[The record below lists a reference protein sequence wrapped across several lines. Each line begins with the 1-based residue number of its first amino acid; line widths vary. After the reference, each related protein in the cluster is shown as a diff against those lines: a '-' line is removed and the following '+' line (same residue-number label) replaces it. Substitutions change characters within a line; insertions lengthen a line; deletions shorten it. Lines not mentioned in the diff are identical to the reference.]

1 MRLKNKMSSQEIKQ
15 LPIEISNLIAA
26 GEVVERPASVIK
38 ELVENSIDANATK
51 IKIELTASGL
61 KKMVVTDNGI
71 GMSKD
76 QIPIAILPHATSKIH
91 TKADLFNITS
101 LGFRGEAL
109 PSIASVSIMKITS
122 STDGTSAYYYE
133 FKEAKTINQGITSL
147 PKGTKVE
154 VSNLF
159 FNTPARY
166 KHLGSEALELSHISM
181 IINRLAIANP
191 NIAFTLINNDKII
204 YQTDGAMEMLSI
216 IASTYGKE
224 VARHTLSFSNSNDFY
239 KINGYT
245 TDNNVFRS
253 NKNAI
258 NIIIN
263 NRIIRN
269 LNMLF
274 AVTDAYKS
282 IIPIGKYPITILEIF
297 CDPSLVDVN
306 VHPSKLEIRFTDEG
320 SLRSLITKTIYDL
333 LHHTSLVYDAT
344 ASDFKNKQPNN
355 ITTINN
361 FQENNL
367 NKKEIKIE
375 EVKKQDIDELWN
387 MFDEEKKP
395 FPATEDGLDSSND
408 DSLLKDEPTEV
419 TNFDNFGINEEPIV
433 KPSVAIQDKLIS
445 DNEKKFS
452 NLRYIGQYHM
462 TYLLLEDDKDLFL
475 IDQHAAMERCMYE
488 KIKKALLNKSFS
500 TYELLVPLKLDF
512 SVADMPLIM
521 SKKNDLQELG
531 FVIEDFGGSTIL
543 VRDIPNW
550 VPKDLEVEFTS
561 DVINHLI
568 HDQKADIDVMYD
580 SLAKSLACKKS
591 IKANMHILE
600 SEVKSLLENLDA
612 CKMPYTCPH
621 GRPTLVK
628 LTTYEIEKLF
638 KRVI

>member
-1 MRLKNKMSSQEIKQ
+1 M
-15 LPIEISNLIAA
+15 
-26 GEVVERPASVIK
+26 
-38 ELVENSIDANATK
+38 
-51 IKIELTASGL
+51 
-61 KKMVVTDNGI
+61 
-71 GMSKD
+71 
-76 QIPIAILPHATSKIH
+76 
-91 TKADLFNITS
+91 
-101 LGFRGEAL
+101 
-109 PSIASVSIMKITS
+109 
-122 STDGTSAYYYE
+122 
-133 FKEAKTINQGITSL
+133 
-147 PKGTKVE
+147 
-154 VSNLF
+154 
-159 FNTPARY
+159 
-166 KHLGSEALELSHISM
+166 
-181 IINRLAIANP
+181 
-191 NIAFTLINNDKII
+191 
-204 YQTDGAMEMLSI
+204 
-216 IASTYGKE
+216 
-224 VARHTLSFSNSNDFY
+224 
-239 KINGYT
+239 
-245 TDNNVFRS
+245 
-253 NKNAI
+253 
-258 NIIIN
+258 
-263 NRIIRN
+263 
-269 LNMLF
+269 
-274 AVTDAYKS
+274 
-282 IIPIGKYPITILEIF
+282 
-297 CDPSLVDVN
+297 
-306 VHPSKLEIRFTDEG
+306 
-320 SLRSLITKTIYDL
+320 
-333 LHHTSLVYDAT
+333 YDAT

-361 FQENNL
+361 FQETNL

-408 DSLLKDEPTEV
+408 DSLLKDEPTKV